1 MTKQANS
8 NNDMNTYSSEE
19 ILERLKAKDPAM
31 FRHVYKKYAHMVVGH
46 VVKNSGSQEDAK
58 EMLQIT
64 FTELWAAIQDGR
76 YREEGK
82 LGHYIFQLAAN
93 NWRYEL
99 RKRRTRPTDDI
110 ENVPHQLA
118 DDSEESIERKIVKD
132 RYLNAIQAA
141 LERIDS
147 TCEQVIRLYHLQ
159 EKSLQDVAEQMKY
172 DYNNLRK
179 RIFDCRKKLKK
190 ITEEIMGVEA

>member
-1 MTKQANS
+1 MIT
-8 NNDMNTYSSEE
+8 
-19 ILERLKAKDPAM
+19 
-31 FRHVYKKYAHMVVGH
+31 GH
-46 VVKNSGSQEDAK
+46 VLKNSGSNEDAK
-58 EMLQIT
+58 ELIQIT
-64 FTELWAAIQDGR
+64 FTELWAAINDGR

-99 RKRRTRPTDDI
+99 RKRRTHSTDDL

-118 DDSEESIERKIVKD
+118 DDSDESIERKVVKD
-132 RYLNAIQAA
+132 RYLNAVQTA
-141 LERIDS
+141 LQQIDN

-159 EKSLQDVAEQMKY
+159 EQSLQDIAQKMNY

-179 RIFDCRKKLKK
+179 RIFDCRKRLKK
-190 ITEEIMGVEA
+190 LTEDILGSYE